1 MQNKYY
7 TYMHLLDDRLI
18 YIGIGTKYTQHK
30 TDVMQYPRAF
40 NLSARKKNYKRAI
53 RGRKNDVVV
62 VIIEEFNT
70 RKEALKHEE
79 YLHQL
84 HREKFNFFKDIN
96 YRYKLYSQPQS
107 KVLVKRSQS
116 IRCINTND
124 IFNSIME
131 ASRAFNINSGHI
143 SEQLRNQRKTA
154 GKHPVTKEPLR
165 FEYIK

>member
-40 NLSARKKNYKRAI
+40 NLSARI

-131 ASRAFNINSGHI
+131 ASRTFNINSGHI